1 MHRQRALY
9 LAGAALWLASACAA
23 SAQPADPSHVLL
35 PGGLGDRA
43 AFEDELVNRLNRA
56 RDLAASER
64 LFKKILENP
73 DALGLKRE
81 ELAKWAGNIAA
92 DLAKDPE
99 RFGIPTEQRKKLIEQ
114 IKQNKLP
121 DKEQLE
127 ALEKIARGVNPNDP
141 AMKALLRKLEQKQKL
156 PKQDK
161 EDLTAARR
169 VLGPFDPSP
178 VGPPPGGM
186 RPPDGQPP
194 VNPDQTVPNHPV
206 PPPDTMPPTPPPV
219 PQSPPQ
225 AQGTSAPEQGNNP
238 SWLSRQLGKLRG
250 STGLGG
256 NFRGLFRGLLG
267 DRTRLGKFGRGLSSQ
282 TQQLRSK
289 FLPSFGGVKLK
300 GFMGGLGK
308 VVPRNVKIT
317 PPSSRNL
324 SPRTGLS
331 GVSAGGL
338 GTGLVVVL
346 VLVAAGIGAWLV
358 WTGRRWVRGEAGWAW
373 RLGAWPVAP
382 SAVQTRGDVVKAFEY
397 LALLLLGRRAVP
409 ANHLEIAGQ
418 LGTSADDPS
427 GRRRLAAS
435 ELGDLYEHARYA
447 PPDEQLSPDE
457 VASARRDLSL
467 LAGGSAA

>member
-1 MHRQRALY
+1 M
-9 LAGAALWLASACAA
+9 AGVGLRGSRERVDR
-23 SAQPADPSHVLL
+23 PPRNREADPSHVLL

-43 AFEDELVNRLNRA
+43 AFEEELVNRLNRA

-81 ELAKWAGNIAA
+81 ELAKWAGNLAA

-99 RFGIPTEQRKKLIEQ
+99 RFGIPREQRDKLIEQ
-114 IKQNKLP
+114 IKQNKPP
-121 DKEQLE
+121 DKAQLE

-141 AMKALLRKLEQKQKL
+141 AMKALLRELEKKQQSL

-161 EDLTAARR
+161 EDLTAVRR
-169 VLGPFDPSP
+169 RFGPFDPPVKSP
-178 VGPPPGGM
+178 TGDVQSPPIMPPPFD
-186 RPPDGQPP
+186 PDKNLPNPP
-194 VNPDQTVPNHPV
+194 VPLPGDRPL
-206 PPPDTMPPTPPPV
+206 MPPSV
-219 PQSPPQ
+219 PQSPSPP
-225 AQGTSAPEQGNNP
+225 AGTSTPEQGDNR

-282 TQQLRSK
+282 TSQLRSK
-289 FLPSFGGVKLK
+289 FLPGFGGVKLK

-308 VVPRNVKIT
+308 VLPRNLKIA
-317 PPSSRNL
+317 PPSPPNL

-331 GVSAGGL
+331 DVSGGGL
-338 GTGLVVVL
+338 GTGLLIVL
-346 VLVAAGIGAWLV
+346 VLVAAGVVAWLV
-358 WTGRRWVRGEAGWAW
+358 LTRRRWARGKAGGVW

-382 SAVQTRGDVVKAFEY
+382 GAVQMRGDVVKAFEY

-457 VASARRDLSL
+457 VVSARRDLSF
-467 LAGGSAA
+467 LAGGAAA